1 MHELCGLPYRLDA
14 TMLRRIHDQLIETRD
29 GGNRTRRR
37 SKEVADQVGNMEAGM
52 ADPIRVVHYIN
63 QFFGGLGGEE
73 CWLSAETGQI
83 VNRDFELIS
92 RAL

>member
-1 MHELCGLPYRLDA
+1 
-14 TMLRRIHDQLIETRD
+14 
-29 GGNRTRRR
+29 
-37 SKEVADQVGNMEAGM
+37 M

-73 CWLSAETGQI
+73 YWQSAQMGQI

>member
-1 MHELCGLPYRLDA
+1 
-14 TMLRRIHDQLIETRD
+14 
-29 GGNRTRRR
+29 
-37 SKEVADQVGNMEAGM
+37 M